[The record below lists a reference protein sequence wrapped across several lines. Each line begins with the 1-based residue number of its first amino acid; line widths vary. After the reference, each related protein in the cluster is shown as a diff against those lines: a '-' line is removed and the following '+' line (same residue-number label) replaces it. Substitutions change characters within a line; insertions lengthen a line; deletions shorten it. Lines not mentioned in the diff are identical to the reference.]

1 MRSSLGQHCALQ
13 QLVVAGAA
21 PEPLAMLAFGPFN
34 AHARAGHRLADRRI
48 RLLDDLCGGGMS
60 NSGPDALAPL
70 EAVGLHDL
78 DEHPRRSRP
87 GEDRF
92 AFLRHARPLR
102 VHLIGYRRLT
112 ASRHEPMQPLL
123 HQKSGHPGA
132 LFGKAKMEVVDAVE
146 MATAPLL
153 IDARH
158 FIIDSTSVRIGEFAA
173 RDTGDPCRI
182 EALYVGRR
190 KVAAEDTL
198 LGPLLRPLHEFEPLR
213 LSSSSSRTLRTAE
226 RCSIRSLNAA

>member
-1 MRSSLGQHCALQ
+1 MVPS
-13 QLVVAGAA
+13 AA

-34 AHARAGHRLADRRI
+34 AHAGTGHRVADGRI
-48 RLLDDLCGGGMS
+48 HLLDHLGSGGMS
-60 NSGPDALAPL
+60 YRGPGALAPL

-92 AFLRHARPLR
+92 AFPRHARPLR
-102 VHLIGYRRLT
+102 VHLIGCRRLT

-132 LFGKAKMEVVDAVE
+132 LFGKAKMEVFDAVE
-146 MATAPLL
+146 MATARLL

-158 FIIDSTSVRIGEFAA
+158 FLIDSAFVRIGEFAA
-173 RDTGDPCRI
+173 SDTGDPCRI
-182 EALYVGRR
+182 EALDVRRR
-190 KVAAEDTL
+190 KVAPEDTL
-198 LGPLLRPLHEFEPLR
+198 LGPLLRPLARPLHQRYSAMKR
-213 LSSSSSRTLRTAE
+213 LMC
-226 RCSIRSLNAA
+226 RCSLKR

>member
-1 MRSSLGQHCALQ
+1 MLRDARGVFPLFLDASLPRSPRGEFRFASPRHAPPR
-13 QLVVAGAA
+13 GA
-21 PEPLAMLAFGPFN
+21 PRTG
-34 AHARAGHRLADRRI
+34 
-48 RLLDDLCGGGMS
+48 
-60 NSGPDALAPL
+60 SGP
-70 EAVGLHDL
+70 
-78 DEHPRRSRP
+78 
-87 GEDRF
+87 
-92 AFLRHARPLR
+92 
-102 VHLIGYRRLT
+102 LT
-112 ASRHEPMQPLL
+112 APGPEPMQPLL
-123 HQKSGHPGA
+123 QQKCGHPGA